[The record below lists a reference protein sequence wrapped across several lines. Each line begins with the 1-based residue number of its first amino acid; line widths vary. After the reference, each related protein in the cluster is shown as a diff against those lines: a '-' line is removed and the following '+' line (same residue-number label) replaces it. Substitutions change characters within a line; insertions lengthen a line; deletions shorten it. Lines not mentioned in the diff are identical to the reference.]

1 MKKTALAIALL
12 AMALCVSAQE
22 SRYHGSVDAGWGM
35 QFPVGDNGTRAMFA
49 FTTTHGWQLTSN
61 VFVGAGVG
69 VSVVQSNYGQK
80 AAYPA
85 YAAMKYDFMPD
96 SEVGPIVAL
105 RFGRVYGSGRNFATA
120 MAGLRLSEKP
130 HMRWNLMAVYGFNND
145 GYYGMN
151 AGLMLSLEY

>member
-1 MKKTALAIALL
+1 
-12 AMALCVSAQE
+12 MATDKQ
-22 SRYHGSVDAGWGM
+22 
-35 QFPVGDNGTRAMFA
+35 
-49 FTTTHGWQLTSN
+49 
-61 VFVGAGVG
+61 FVGAGVG
-69 VSVVQSNYGQK
+69 VSVVQSK

-105 RFGRVYGSGRNFATA
+105 RFGRLYGSGRNFATA

-130 HMRWNLMAVYGFNND
+130 HLRWNLMAVYGFNNN

-151 AGLMLSLEY
+151 VGLMLSLEY